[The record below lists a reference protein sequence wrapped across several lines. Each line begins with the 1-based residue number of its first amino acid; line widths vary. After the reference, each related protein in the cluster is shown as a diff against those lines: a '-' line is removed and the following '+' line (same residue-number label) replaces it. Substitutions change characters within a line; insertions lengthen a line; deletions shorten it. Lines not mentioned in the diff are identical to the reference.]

1 MGYDVWRVLMGGGV
15 MTTWLSFSD
24 LTRLSRLNRS
34 SRCLHE
40 AAWRAIWRQSSKAC
54 CGAKL
59 ARILRLAITKGK
71 AGISR

>member
-1 MGYDVWRVLMGGGV
+1 MGEVV

-24 LTRLSRLNRS
+24 LARLSRLNRS
-34 SRCLHE
+34 SRCLDE
-40 AAWRAIWRQSSKAC
+40 AAWRAIWRESSKAC
-54 CGAKL
+54 CGAEL